1 MDALTATYTLLGIS
15 MLIASWVYLMI
26 IAFKD
31 DYAWGITSVFLPP
44 LAYLYAAFNPSRAAP
59 VLILAAIGLAF
70 LILG

>member
-1 MDALTATYTLLGIS
+1 MDAFSATFTLMGIA
-15 MLIASWVYLMI
+15 MLAASWIYLMV

-31 DYAWGITSVFLPP
+31 DYAWGITSVFVPP

-59 VLILAAIGLAF
+59 VLILAAIGLAL